1 MEASFTQPTVRRR
14 APLSALTKL
23 TIAALIGFAGVAVYA
38 KTMVIGPLD
47 LGTAILAAVLL
58 LVAGVIAMGWRWA
71 PLLGALMSILPIVGS
86 LHLIIHDLTHPEA
99 FSLFVTVLLVVA
111 TTLVGIVAGVSATVQ
126 NYRSRERRTP
136 RIMFP
141 ALATFAALCLGAILV
156 AAIPREASAGVD
168 PAILAELAPL
178 TTPDFRFEQTTLTA
192 KVGETVALRFE
203 NPHIAPHSFDI
214 DELNVHIPAA
224 PGTQGLILFTPTTPG
239 TYTYYCAVPGHRD
252 LGMEGTLIVAP

>member
-23 TIAALIGFAGVAVYA
+23 TIAALLGLASVAVYA
-38 KTMVIGPLD
+38 KTMVVGPMD
-47 LGTAILAAVLL
+47 LSTAILTAVLL
-58 LVAGVIAMGWRWA
+58 LVAGVIATGRRWA
-71 PLLGALMSILPIVGS
+71 PLLGVLMSSLPIVGS
-86 LHLIIHDLTHPEA
+86 LNLIIHDLTHPEA
-99 FSLFVTVLLVVA
+99 FSLFVIVLLVVA

-126 NYRSRERRTP
+126 NYRSRERRIP
-136 RIMFP
+136 RVMFP
-141 ALATFAALCLGAILV
+141 ALAAFAGLCVGAILV

-168 PAILAELAPL
+168 STILAGLAPL
-178 TTPDFRFEQTTLTA
+178 TTPDFSFEQTELTA

-224 PGTQGLILFTPTTPG
+224 PGSQGLILFTPTQPG
-239 TYTYYCAVPGHRD
+239 TYTYYCAVPGHRG